1 MSVMC
6 FNYKDEEALWQYKQ
20 DQYMQK
26 LVIHTDTTCKGRALT
41 SLTMIIV
48 IIIIINQQTL
58 IMGTAYKN

>member
-1 MSVMC
+1 M
-6 FNYKDEEALWQYKQ
+6 KKPKQ
-20 DQYMQK
+20 DQYVQK

-41 SLTMIIV
+41 SLTIIIV